1 MHEKENPIQEGGRG
15 NPRMAGGQQL
25 HSNSEWRGN
34 EQCMQGKN
42 TGTSRLPDRL
52 EDVKK
57 LFE

>member
-1 MHEKENPIQEGGRG
+1 MKRRILYRKVEGEIPGWQVDSSCTVIQNGGE
-15 NPRMAGGQQL
+15 M
-25 HSNSEWRGN
+25 